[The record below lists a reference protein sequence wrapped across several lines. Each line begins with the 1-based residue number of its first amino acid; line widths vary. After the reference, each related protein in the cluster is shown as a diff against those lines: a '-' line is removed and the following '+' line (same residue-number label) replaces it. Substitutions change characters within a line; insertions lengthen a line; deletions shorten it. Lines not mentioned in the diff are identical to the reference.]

1 MGNIDRNINLE
12 PSSQTDANGEYS
24 IFDEVKPPLH
34 LYPKYTIYWLSILF
48 GSLFGSI
55 LMALNFKK
63 TEDKKGIVPVLIFGV
78 LVMILHIT
86 TRQLINNRSLIF
98 SLVFNITGA
107 KILKDVFWRKYIGDN
122 ITYNDRSA
130 LIPGLIVLAIGL
142 VLSFFI
148 YLLGSLKF

>member
-1 MGNIDRNINLE
+1 MENADRNINLE
-12 PSSQTDANGEYS
+12 PYSQTDANVEYS

-63 TEDKKGIVPVLIFGV
+63 TEEKKGVVPVLIFGI
-78 LVMILHIT
+78 LVMILHIA
-86 TRQLINNRSLIF
+86 TRQLINNKSLIF

-122 ITYNDRSA
+122 TTYDDRSV
-130 LIPGLIVLAIGL
+130 LVPVIIVIGIGLI
-142 VLSFFI
+142 LSFFI

>member
-1 MGNIDRNINLE
+1 ME
-12 PSSQTDANGEYS
+12 SSSQTDANVEYS
-24 IFDEVKPPLH
+24 IFDEFKPPLH

-63 TEDKKGIVPVLIFGV
+63 TDEKKGIVPVLIFGII
-78 LVMILHIT
+78 VMILHIT
-86 TRQLINNRSLIF
+86 TRQLINNKSLVF

-122 ITYNDRSA
+122 TTYNDRSV
-130 LIPGLIVLAIGL
+130 LVPVMIVIGIGLI
-142 VLSFFI
+142 LSFFI

>member
-1 MGNIDRNINLE
+1 MENIDRNINLE

-55 LMALNFKK
+55 LMAINFKK

-107 KILKDVFWRKYIGDN
+107 KILKDVFWRKYLGDN
-122 ITYNDRSA
+122 ITYNDQSA
-130 LIPGLIVLAIGL
+130 LIPVLNPNSA
-142 VLSFFI
+142 V
-148 YLLGSLKF
+148 